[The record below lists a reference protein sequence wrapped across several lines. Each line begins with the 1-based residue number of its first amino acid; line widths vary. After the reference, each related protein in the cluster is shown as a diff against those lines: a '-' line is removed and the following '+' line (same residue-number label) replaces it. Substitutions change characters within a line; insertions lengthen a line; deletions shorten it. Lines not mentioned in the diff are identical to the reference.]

1 MTTVPCRF
9 TWLVCNFYQSTI
21 VPVCAS
27 ESPGPF
33 AKYSWVGRKPGA
45 VLSEDGEGVMTVG
58 GGNRD
63 RSESHFLKIL

>member
-1 MTTVPCRF
+1 MATVPCRF
-9 TWLVCNFYQSTI
+9 TWLVSNFCQRTV

-33 AKYSWVGRKPGA
+33 AKNRWVGRKPGA
-45 VLSEDGEGVMTVG
+45 LISEDGEGVMTAG
-58 GGNRD
+58 SGNRD